1 MYNKEITINGVEYKI
16 VVVDNICSYCKRHD
30 DDECFCYKEF
40 GVLKKNESEQ
50 EWGNEI
56 DNNPVFI
63 RLKEKL
69 KYVCN
74 TTFLGLIG
82 LSGDTEYFDLFK
94 DSLKPEIDTL
104 EDFMKEIK
112 KELEQ

>member
-1 MYNKEITINGVEYKI
+1 MNSKEIIINNIEYKI
-16 VVVDNICSYCKRHD
+16 IVTDNICSYCKYNNY
-30 DDECFCYKEF
+30 DECNCYKEF
-40 GVLKKNESEQ
+40 AILKNNESEK

-56 DNNPVFI
+56 DNNPVFVK
-63 RLKEKL
+63 LKEKL
-69 KYVCN
+69 KYVFN
-74 TTFLGLIG
+74 TSVLGLIG

-112 KELEQ
+112 KELE

>member
-1 MYNKEITINGVEYKI
+1 MNNKEIIINGVEYKI
-16 VVVDNICSYCKRHD
+16 IVTDNICSFCKNHN

-40 GVLKKNESEQ
+40 AILKNNESEQ
-50 EWGNEI
+50 EWQDEV
-56 DNNPVFI
+56 DNNSVFTRI
-63 RLKEKL
+63 KEKL
-69 KYVCN
+69 KFVYN
-74 TTFLGLIG
+74 TASLGLIG